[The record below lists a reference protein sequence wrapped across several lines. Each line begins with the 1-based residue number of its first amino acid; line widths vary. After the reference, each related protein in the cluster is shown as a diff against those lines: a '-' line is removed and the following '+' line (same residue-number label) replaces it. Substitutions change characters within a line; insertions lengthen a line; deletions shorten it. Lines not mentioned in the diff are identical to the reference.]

1 MNFNP
6 FELVNH
12 SNKVQNYCSPRNKNN
27 LSFTCFSEED
37 ILELVAIFNSNFCDN
52 NKKFCYEKKIIKI
65 TDDFGKQKSIKDI
78 YNELKQK
85 LTAFNK
91 KNTKEYCWLKI
102 KEFKSKFV
110 NKQNLFVPQMPYEWC
125 NDIKNWRISR
135 IEAPWLSNFDIDKI
149 VEQYE
154 DKYNTF
160 KFLGS
165 SPIDFRKTK
174 MGTCVLK
181 LFMPESNKSKWLK
194 YKKNS
199 DYCDFNPIAYNGK
212 NIFGIVFNTDLH
224 TGGGRHWMALYI
236 NIEKNIILFFDSAVT
251 YRHLHPEIKLFI
263 DNIKEQYPDKKFTF
277 KYNTI
282 QHQQSN
288 SECGMY
294 SIYFILTMLDA
305 DQNNFSSLKAFDI
318 YFNNSGKTVTDKL
331 MVLYR
336 TKLFRE
342 CDC

>member
-110 NKQNLFVPQMPYEWC
+110 NKQN
-125 NDIKNWRISR
+125 
-135 IEAPWLSNFDIDKI
+135 
-149 VEQYE
+149 
-154 DKYNTF
+154 
-160 KFLGS
+160 
-165 SPIDFRKTK
+165 
-174 MGTCVLK
+174 
-181 LFMPESNKSKWLK
+181 
-194 YKKNS
+194 
-199 DYCDFNPIAYNGK
+199 
-212 NIFGIVFNTDLH
+212 
-224 TGGGRHWMALYI
+224 
-236 NIEKNIILFFDSAVT
+236 
-251 YRHLHPEIKLFI
+251 
-263 DNIKEQYPDKKFTF
+263 
-277 KYNTI
+277 
-282 QHQQSN
+282 
-288 SECGMY
+288 
-294 SIYFILTMLDA
+294 
-305 DQNNFSSLKAFDI
+305 
-318 YFNNSGKTVTDKL
+318 
-331 MVLYR
+331 
-336 TKLFRE
+336 
-342 CDC
+342 